1 MWSDQTREAGEMK
14 KVIKAWA
21 VINNRGTIIQNESL
35 IINRLKSDAD
45 FYAKDFGAYDDKA
58 YLVVPCFIT
67 YTPPKRARKKP

>member
-1 MWSDQTREAGEMK
+1 MTAKRK
-14 KVIKAWA
+14 RTVKAWA

-58 YLVVPCFIT
+58 YLVVPCIVT
-67 YTPPKRARKKP
+67 YTLPKKGKKK